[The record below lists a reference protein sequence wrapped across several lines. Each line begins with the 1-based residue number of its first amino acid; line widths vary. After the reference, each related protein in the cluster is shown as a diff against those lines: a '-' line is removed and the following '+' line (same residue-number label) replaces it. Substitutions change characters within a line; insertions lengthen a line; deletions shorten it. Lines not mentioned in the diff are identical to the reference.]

1 MNEEQQ
7 FGFNIQTQ
15 KKAFNTLDQ
24 ITSDPPAAISTRF
37 EFRKDDIALPSV
49 S

>member
-7 FGFNIQTQ
+7 LGLNIQNQ
-15 KKAFNTLDQ
+15 KKALNALEQ